1 MSFFIA
7 VTIMLNL
14 PNKPSPLQRL
24 PDIYQE
30 PEKSKQVFIWH
41 GGLNFLTVD
50 KFENETET

>member
-1 MSFFIA
+1 MP
-7 VTIMLNL
+7 NL
-14 PNKPSPLQRL
+14 PRKASARQRL
-24 PDIYQE
+24 PDIFQD